1 MVMIFNNNVDNGLW
15 NVNLGVE
22 DNMRDLFKF
31 KRKFVELV
39 RLNGNLKWR
48 NKESEEENIYL
59 KERMEIVGRDVSR
72 LREFEGKNEEFLEEI
87 LWNVKKKIE
96 L

>member
-72 LREFEGKNEEFLEEI
+72 LREFEGKNEEF
-87 LWNVKKKIE
+87 
-96 L
+96 

>member
-1 MVMIFNNNVDNGLW
+1 MVMIFNNNLDNGLW

-72 LREFEGKNEEFLEEI
+72 LREFEGKNEEF
-87 LWNVKKKIE
+87 
-96 L
+96 